1 MLNKQLLNN
10 LFRFLLVFCILFI
23 FHKIFD
29 NYNLIKFQLIE
40 NKYEALIILIVFII
54 YQILLSYKN
63 FFLLNKYTK
72 LNTSFGKWQ
81 EVFFTSILYNFIIIF
96 TGTIYRAKK
105 AKDFGVPYLKY
116 AVMLYFNYYV
126 YIVFS
131 LFASMFVLYFLDNPH
146 ISINNLIFLALI
158 FFLSLYFIPNVA
170 IYLTH
175 KVKFFN
181 KNFFFNKI
189 LNLIILVKIIF
200 KNKEL
205 ISYAIFFNLLIILF
219 EIIIFYFVCKIFY
232 NDLNLIEFFLL
243 YLAKFLLDI
252 VFMTASFFGF
262 NEVIFA
268 IFSSALGF
276 KFELTLFIKVTY
288 RVLLLVSAIFN
299 LILTKLFIQQRYYH
313 NEIIIK
319 NDNLKDSNNEIVI
332 SEKNK
337 KKFLLTVIIPYYNN
351 KDKEISKAINSVLK
365 QKNINFKILILIID
379 DNSRKRIDLK
389 KLELVKI
396 NTKFFKIKILR
407 KKRNEGVSRARLT
420 GVKLSKS
427 KYIAFL
433 DSDDFWLP
441 QKLFNQMIF
450 LSKNNVKVVG
460 CNWNNKT
467 HFTSYLSMNKE
478 YYSLNKI
485 LLAIQWWPHISTLIL
500 ERQIFYKIKANKI
513 TNLRY
518 AEDGDLLL
526 KLASTKN
533 LFILKKNLVTCH
545 YFKKDYKSSGLSSS
559 LKNMSNGEIM
569 ILKNNFDNKVIKLLL
584 IVWVKFKYIVRTR
597 LI

>member
-1 MLNKQLLNN
+1 MINKQLLNN
-10 LFRFLLVFCILFI
+10 LFRILLVFCILFI
-23 FHKIFD
+23 FNKIFE
-29 NYNLIKFQLIE
+29 NYNLIKYQLIE
-40 NKYEALIILIVFII
+40 NKYEAFIILIVFII

-81 EVFFTSILYNFIIIF
+81 EVFFTSILYNFIIIL

-131 LFASMFVLYFLDNPH
+131 LFTSMLVLYFLDNPH
-146 ISINNLIFLALI
+146 ISINNIVFLALI
-158 FFLSLYFIPNVA
+158 FFLSFYFIPNIT

-189 LNLIILVKIIF
+189 LNLIIQVKIIF

-205 ISYAIFFNLLIILF
+205 ISYAIFFNLIIILF
-219 EIIIFYFVCKIFY
+219 EITIFYFICKIFY
-232 NDLNLIEFFLL
+232 NDLNFIEFFLL

-252 VFMTASFFGF
+252 VFMTASFFGY
-262 NEVIFA
+262 NEVLFA

-288 RVLLLVSAIFN
+288 RVLLMISAILN
-299 LILTKLFIQQRYYH
+299 LILTKLFIQRSNSL
-313 NEIIIK
+313 NEVIIK
-319 NDNLKDSNNEIVI
+319 NDNLKDSNNEIII

-337 KKFLLTVIIPYYNN
+337 KKYLLTVIIPYYNN

-389 KLELVKI
+389 KLKLVKI

-450 LSKNNVKVVG
+450 LSKNNAKVVG
-460 CNWNNKT
+460 CNWNNNT
-467 HFTSYLSMNKE
+467 HFISYLSMNKE

-500 ERQIFYKIKANKI
+500 EKKIFYKIKANKI
-513 TNLRY
+513 NNLRY

-526 KLASTKN
+526 KLASTNN

-559 LKNMSNGEIM
+559 MKNMSNGEIM

>member
-40 NKYEALIILIVFII
+40 NKYEAFIILIVFII

>member
-189 LNLIILVKIIF
+189 LNLIIQVKIIF

-433 DSDDFWLP
+433 YSDDFWLP